1 MIAGVGVD
9 MVCIQRMEKSLCS
22 EAFWQRVF
30 GEEERAF
37 LEALSPAKRAASA
50 AANFAAK
57 EAFLKACGVGLG
69 GFAPADIQAL
79 RGEKGAPCYRLCGA
93 AAAFAKEKGL
103 RASLSL
109 SHEGGLAIA
118 FAVLETAQG

>member
-9 MVCIQRMEKSLCS
+9 MVRIGRMEKSLGS

-37 LEALSPAKRAASA
+37 LEKLAPARRAASA

-57 EAFLKACGVGLG
+57 EAFLEGLRQRAG
-69 GFAPADIQAL
+69 
-79 RGEKGAPCYRLCGA
+79 RLCAGGHPGA
-93 AAAFAKEKGL
+93 EGPRAARL
-103 RASLSL
+103 ITR
-109 SHEGGLAIA
+109 
-118 FAVLETAQG
+118 